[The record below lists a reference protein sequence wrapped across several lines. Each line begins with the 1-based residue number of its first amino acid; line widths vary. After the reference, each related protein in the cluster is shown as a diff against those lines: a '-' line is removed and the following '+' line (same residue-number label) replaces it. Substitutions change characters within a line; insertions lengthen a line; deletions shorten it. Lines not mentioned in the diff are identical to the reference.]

1 VFDVRDDAD
10 FDRMESAIIGDGY
23 YEAPGVWSLEIDGD
37 KRVMA
42 DLIARF
48 APTHALEIGCASG
61 AVLRAL
67 LDLGVVAE
75 GVDISNMARDRAPA
89 EVREHIHVG
98 DLLAGE
104 SLGLAHDYDLVFG
117 LDIFEHLNPNRL
129 ARYLAA
135 LRARVVDGGW
145 LFTVVPAF
153 GTDEVFGEVFP
164 LYLDEW
170 DADVAANR
178 PFRTLHTDDD
188 GYPMNGHL
196 IWATSGWWVEQF
208 ARAGFVRR
216 PGVEAAIQE
225 RYRAHFEAE
234 PARRS
239 CYVFSAGA
247 EPPDAAAV
255 IDRLRMGNN

>member
-1 VFDVRDDAD
+1 MKNTLSPALPQGGGSILARRVATVKPTMTREMTRLGNELARQGRSIMSLAQGEPD
-10 FDRMESAIIGDGY
+10 FDTPR
-23 YEAPGVWSLEIDGD
+23 
-37 KRVMA
+37 
-42 DLIARF
+42 
-48 APTHALEIGCASG
+48 H
-61 AVLRAL
+61 
-67 LDLGVVAE
+67 
-75 GVDISNMARDRAPA
+75 
-89 EVREHIHVG
+89 VRE
-98 DLLAGE
+98 AGKAAIDA
-104 SLGLAHDYDLVFG
+104 GTT
-117 LDIFEHLNPNRL
+117 
-129 ARYLAA
+129 RYTDVL
-135 LRARVVDGGW
+135 VDGRGHR
-145 LFTVVPAF
+145 T
-153 GTDEVFGEVFP
+153 
-164 LYLDEW
+164 
-170 DADVAANR
+170 
-178 PFRTLHTDDD
+178 FRTLHTDDE